1 MKRALPFL
9 FTCIAAWSLATPLP
23 AHAGSQAE
31 AKELARNFNCTVSG
45 ITPIAMETGTV
56 ESTTYKV
63 NCLLPATAS
72 EDDKKNNG
80 TLVIRCDAAL
90 CRLLRKGE

>member
-9 FTCIAAWSLATPLP
+9 FMCLAAWSLAAPLP

-45 ITPIAMETGTV
+45 ITPLTIETGSAD
-56 ESTTYKV
+56 STTYKV
-63 NCLLPATAS
+63 SCLLPATAS
-72 EDDKKNNG
+72 DEDKKNNG
-80 TLVIRCDAAL
+80 TLTIRCDAAL